1 MSKNIVFLAIFSI
14 FAGCTMEKAQEQVVS
29 YHVNDLKKTSIWVFP
44 DGEIAKQ
51 VEWHTNGIKKL
62 EIPFKNNVPHGEFKE
77 WTNHGDVVGTGYYKK
92 GKKDGTWKSFYYDKK
107 LQAERYYKDDHPVG
121 DWEGFHYNGNKAF
134 EEHYDKKGDTIGVW
148 KKWDKNGTLI
158 EENSCFE
165 SNENGHIK
173 KFARSCK
180 ILEYHECHFGQRV
193 GDYRLYYETFGAPDT
208 TGKTCNTAK
217 IKEEGVSEECGG
229 QNPQVFYRAD
239 GSVIKKI
246 EYIDKDDCGFTPS
259 RVSWLDEHGNLLRET
274 IFKNHTYNFGYD
286 GVTYGLCEGLANLF
300 CAETSYVQYGNPYGT
315 LDSSTLSMKDA
326 FRKSI
331 GKYKANVRYIKPNNK
346 LLYEEFWDLDSA
358 LKYTGP
364 VLLVSRSFYPDSV
377 GGQIASEGFWKDGKR
392 EGVWRNWYANG
403 VLMDSLT
410 YKNGERHGE
419 QFSYDS
425 TGHVY
430 MHRTEAGKNR
440 PVIMHLEK

>member
-1 MSKNIVFLAIFSI
+1 MGMSKNIVILAIFSI
-14 FAGCTMEKAQEQVVS
+14 FAGCTTEKAQEQVVS

-148 KKWDKNGTLI
+148 KKWYPNGNIAEENNCHSKDSIGFVTFYSTDSIKSSEYQCLKGKYDGFAREYYPSGKIMIEGRYKNGLIDGTWMFLKADGTPQKQEFWTKAQRDSLWVWFNTNGDTLKQ
-158 EENSCFE
+158 SLFE
-165 SNENGHIK
+165 KG
-173 KFARSCK
+173 
-180 ILEYHECHFGQRV
+180 
-193 GDYRLYYETFGAPDT
+193 T
-208 TGKTCNTAK
+208 
-217 IKEEGVSEECGG
+217 GVS
-229 QNPQVFYRAD
+229 
-239 GSVIKKI
+239 
-246 EYIDKDDCGFTPS
+246 
-259 RVSWLDEHGNLLRET
+259 
-274 IFKNHTYNFGYD
+274 
-286 GVTYGLCEGLANLF
+286 YGTCHNGDTDF
-300 CAETSYVQYGNPYGT
+300 ICAE
-315 LDSSTLSMKDA
+315 STFVAGELSGKVWYMKRDK
-326 FRKSI
+326 RL
-331 GKYKANVRYIKPNNK
+331 R
-346 LLYEEFWDLDSA
+346 YEEIWLA
-358 LKYTGP
+358 GNIQE
-364 VLLVSRSFYPDSV
+364 SRSFYPDSV
-377 GGQIASEGFWKDGKR
+377 GGQMASEGFWKDGKR
-392 EGVWRNWYANG
+392 EGIWRNWYANG

-430 MHRTEAGKNR
+430 MHRTEAGRNR